1 MGGKKGGGART
12 PNIEKN
18 TLHSAQKIK
27 VVDLVSSGEIFGFV
41 NGNDDPLKS
50 IYLNGTPI
58 QNNDGSLNFSGVRAE
73 YNNGAE
79 DQDYLPSFTSSDRSI
94 EVAARVK
101 KDVPVTRTVYNKQV
115 TSLRVTV
122 GVDALMRST
131 KEGDQLKT
139 SVSMTVSLIKDGNYY
154 ASKPFN
160 LDEKGSKPFYHDL
173 VFDDLPEAPFDIKC
187 TRNTPDSNDDLL
199 RNDTYFFSYVESI
212 DVKMRYPLS
221 SVVGLEVDSAQFGN
235 NLPVRTYGI
244 KGCEVLVPS
253 NYDPVTREYSGLWDR
268 LFKPAY
274 TNNPVWVLYD
284 LLTNPIDGFGGRDLK
299 IDIDKFY
306 EASKYCDELVD
317 DGNGNKEPRF
327 VCNAVIQGGKA
338 YEIINNVCSSF
349 RAVPAYNGEYFT
361 IYYDR
366 AHDTTAIYNNS
377 NVVDGLFTYS
387 STDRTEQYNQV
398 QVQFADEENG
408 YETTIEEVADDRHIA
423 KHGINTLSIVAFGAT
438 KRSYALRNAWW
449 NLVTNLT
456 EKEIVTFKVGAQ
468 GIKHEIYDI
477 IQIADNDY
485 VGENM
490 GARIA
495 DINGAKITLDRDIEN
510 VKKLV
515 IDTKDGI
522 KTFDVKRQLSE
533 RELELTIAPS
543 IVESAV
549 CTAILDHVNAR
560 LFRCTS
566 IAENDDGTF
575 TITAIQHNAQKE
587 AIVDK
592 GATYIPEN
600 STTINPTPSLS
611 NGVADND
618 GRAIILRWDAMTV
631 IGADNTYRV
640 QLFKDKVLYQTFET
654 KETFLE
660 LENLPQGEYV
670 AKIRAVNSNGQHSA
684 ELVIAFS
691 TTYKIDGLRARP
703 IVFGIELHWQLPA
716 LITTDAH
723 TEIWYSDVDDRTQ
736 ASKLS
741 VLTYPQNSYTLNGL
755 SVGDE
760 LYFWFRLV
768 DSSGNQGEFTHSI
781 KGRASDNADDIL
793 GYLQGQITT
802 KELSPEV
809 VGDIIEDIKEDVD
822 DIIADSEVIS
832 SLNEKAG
839 ESEIDSKLLELS
851 KITSDSAIY
860 AETQTN
866 RVSIEDNYAEIIL
879 QKLTEATNNKQL
891 ASQYLSLVAENE
903 RAKAELLL
911 FQIAQTTDNKAFAQ
925 EVLSLTASFLES
937 SASINEIKEV
947 TADIDGTVKSQ
958 YTLTTETVGADGQK
972 IVSGFTSL
980 NDGKSSEF
988 VIQADRFAVINKQN
1002 GETKMPFVLTD
1013 NKLALDGD
1021 MIATGSIS
1029 GNKIVAGTEIQAPI
1043 VKGGRVESGHF
1054 AGGSLDIGNGNCT
1067 IQENGDFYAKNG
1079 KFEGTVYA
1087 EKIVGDVVDFEVLT
1101 VNSSGYGSMAISP
1114 ANYNR
1119 EILMPPMSIRAKST
1133 SWSSSNSYAVSI
1145 VDIRVGS
1152 FLKSFRTES
1161 LQLGITTGA
1170 NSNYYTSIPTSKSVN
1185 VKTSIKAGETAVV
1198 SISSR
1203 QFSMVNGKETG
1214 HENTSYPLGDG
1225 AVDVPFLIRK
1235 V

>member
-187 TRNTPDSNDDLL
+187 TRNTPDSTDDLL

-235 NLPVRTYGI
+235 NLPVRTYGV

-284 LLTNPIDGFGGRDLK
+284 LLTNPIDGFGSRDLK

-317 DGNGNKEPRF
+317 DGNGKKEPRF
-327 VCNAVIQGGKA
+327 VCNAAIQGGKA

-423 KHGINTLSIVAFGAT
+423 KHGIKTLSIVAFGAT

-456 EKEIVTFKVGAQ
+456 EKEIVTFSVGAQ

-485 VGENM
+485 VGESM

-495 DINGAKITLDRDIEN
+495 SLSGAKVTLDRDIEN

-522 KTFDVKRQLSE
+522 NTFDVKRQLSE
-533 RELELTIAPS
+533 REFELAIAPN

-684 ELVIAFS
+684 ELIIAFS

-723 TEIWYSDVDDRTQ
+723 TEIWYSDVDDRAQ

-741 VLTYPQNSYTLNGL
+741 VLTYPQNSYVLNGL

-809 VGDIIEDIKEDVD
+809 VGDIVEDIKKDVD
-822 DIIADSEVIS
+822 EIIADSEVIS

-925 EVLSLTASFLES
+925 EVLSLTASFLENRASIDQLSEVVATENEALAKSIESLKAEVDGNIS
-937 SASINEIKEV
+937 SSINEVKESIANV
-947 TADIDGTVKSQ
+947 DGTVKSQ
-958 YTLTTETVGADGQK
+958 YTLTTETIGADGQK

-1002 GETKMPFVLTD
+1002 GETKMPFVLAN

-1029 GNKIVAGTEIQAPI
+1029 GDKIVAGTEIQAPI
-1043 VKGGRVESGHF
+1043 VKGGEI
-1054 AGGSLDIGNGNCT
+1054 DIGG
-1067 IQENGDFYAKNG
+1067 GRFKVS
-1079 KFEGTVYA
+1079 K
-1087 EKIVGDVVDFEVLT
+1087 
-1101 VNSSGYGSMAISP
+1101 SGQ
-1114 ANYNR
+1114 
-1119 EILMPPMSIRAKST
+1119 
-1133 SWSSSNSYAVSI
+1133 
-1145 VDIRVGS
+1145 VDIRADTSRNVGLAITS
-1152 FLKSFRTES
+1152 ERIDVYDENG
-1161 LQLGITTGA
+1161 QLRVRIG
-1170 NSNYYTSIPTSKSVN
+1170 
-1185 VKTSIKAGETAVV
+1185 
-1198 SISSR
+1198 R
-1203 QFSMVNGKETG
+1203 
-1214 HENTSYPLGDG
+1214 L
-1225 AVDVPFLIRK
+1225 
-1235 V
+1235 